1 MALPTLSG
9 LTKSIYGTNASNA
22 VNHGMAEVL
31 PTDLMRETK
40 LVDIANK
47 AIAER
52 TRRGGSAIQLP
63 ASYYSGQILGARV
76 QDIITVVQQSGPAAS
91 QAYNGAGQ
99 GVSSSNGQQVV
110 GYTPELDSYG
120 NPTGNQVPVYG
131 GTTAPEVITYPQVGA
146 PSVGTSFSRG
156 QRTSAADINTLI
168 QAINSA
174 GQVCTCNCNYCT
186 CNCNYCTCNCN
197 YSCTCNCNYSDETL
211 KANVEYL

>member
-22 VNHGMAEVL
+22 ANYGMAGVL
-31 PTDLMRETK
+31 PTDLMRENK
-40 LVDIANK
+40 LVDIATK

-52 TRRGGSAIQLP
+52 TRRGGTSIQLP

-76 QDIITVVQQSGPAAS
+76 QDIITVVQQAGPAAS
-91 QAYNGAGQ
+91 QAYNGTGQ
-99 GVSSSNGQQVV
+99 NVSSSNGTVQT
-110 GYTPELDSYG
+110 GSTTTYDSYG
-120 NPTGNQVPVYG
+120 NPTVTPTYGAVPV
-131 GTTAPEVITYPQVGA
+131 PEVITYPQSPA
-146 PSVGTSFSRG
+146 PSVGTSFSKG
-156 QRTSAADINTLI
+156 QQISSADINVLI
-168 QAINSA
+168 GAINSA

-211 KANVEYL
+211 KANVEYM